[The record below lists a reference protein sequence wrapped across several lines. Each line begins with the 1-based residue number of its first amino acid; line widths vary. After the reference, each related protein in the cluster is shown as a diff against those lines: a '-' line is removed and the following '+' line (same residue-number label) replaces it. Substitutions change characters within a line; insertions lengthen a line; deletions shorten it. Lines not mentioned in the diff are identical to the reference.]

1 MMGREDHLLPAYLD
15 LSAESSAVDTPS
27 WRSGAPSGSAI
38 PALRRGRGVLAFG
51 DLMSDAR
58 GRLWQDRR
66 LGQSENQWS
75 STRHS
80 RCGRDWWVPPQA
92 DINFLLHV
100 APFLGTPETPPE
112 LP

>member
-1 MMGREDHLLPAYLD
+1 MAMTGPREREKDRLVLLVLGRDDFLL
-15 LSAESSAVDTPS
+15 
-27 WRSGAPSGSAI
+27 WRTSIRPLFCQTMTLPHGETANPSGSAI

-66 LGQSENQWS
+66 LGRSENQWS

-80 RCGRDWWVPPQA
+80 RRGRDWWVPR
-92 DINFLLHV
+92 
-100 APFLGTPETPPE
+100 
-112 LP
+112 